1 MRKTPTKI
9 KKYIV
14 GGEAR
19 TLNNKVVTIVFIGLC
34 LLLLLSVGGSFWDGS
49 IDLLLH
55 NGGNWKFP
63 KALFIFWIGMSQAGV
78 LLSAFLLV
86 MKVKI
91 HRRTSLLLELG
102 SLCSLAVAVVLP
114 LLYSRSIQMNSDIH
128 SDVYSIGIVGFIS
141 LLFFVTHLVAA
152 DSAEDMTL
160 CKELAKIR
168 RPLAW
173 IILPTVFWVVSEFAL
188 DFAYHENSVWQ
199 GAFFPL
205 YVVAIVFYMG
215 LASSIALLS
224 FENYYNRL
232 IERFLLLCSWFM
244 SLLFLWLLL
253 VKGEGSVLAFVFACA
268 VPQLL
273 FIAAVRESLWG
284 RVLVVASIFFGVML
298 KCDFVVNL
306 DDFHFFLNATFANV
320 SLMFACGTLFVAL
333 FFGVRLFLSRFFEND
348 EILIGEES
356 DSSDGEVPEAVE
368 RNYYSPFSA
377 PEFKVVRLPVLC
389 GVLAAVAYG
398 YFTADWVNLAGPF
411 GAYVSCLLVCLQPFV
426 HLGFSRKRRGG
437 GK

>member
-1 MRKTPTKI
+1 M
-9 KKYIV
+9 
-14 GGEAR
+14 
-19 TLNNKVVTIVFIGLC
+19 NNKVVTIVFIGLC

-49 IDLLLH
+49 YDHLLH
-55 NGGNWKFP
+55 NGGSWKFP
-63 KALFIFWIGMSQAGV
+63 KTLFIFWIGMSQAGV

-91 HRRTSLLLELG
+91 HRRTSLLLELS
-102 SLCSLAVAVVLP
+102 SLCSLVVAVVLSFV
-114 LLYSRSIQMNSDIH
+114 YSRSIQMNSDVH
-128 SDVYSIGIVGFIS
+128 SDVYGIGIVGFMS

-152 DSAEDMTL
+152 DSAEDVSL

-173 IILPTVFWVVSEFAL
+173 IILPTVFWVISEFAL
-188 DFAYHENSVWQ
+188 DFARLENSVWL

-205 YVVAIVFYMG
+205 YVVSIVFYMG

-232 IERFLLLCSWFM
+232 IERFVLLCSWFI
-244 SLLFLWLLL
+244 SLLFLWVVL
-253 VKGEGSVLAFVFACA
+253 VKGEGCYTAFAFACV

-273 FIAAVRESLWG
+273 FIEAVRENLWG
-284 RVLVVASIFFGVML
+284 RLLVVAFVLFGILL

-306 DDFHFFLNATFANV
+306 NEFHFFSNAAFANAG
-320 SLMFACGTLFVAL
+320 LMFACGALFVAI
-333 FFGVRLFLSRFFEND
+333 FFGVRFLLSRFFEND
-348 EILIGEES
+348 EILMGEES
-356 DSSDGEVPEAVE
+356 GSSDGEVVE
-368 RNYYSPFSA
+368 TDVNKYYSPFSA

-389 GVLAAVAYG
+389 GVLTAVAYG
-398 YFTADWVNLAGPF
+398 YFTSDWVNLAGPF

-426 HLGFSRKRRGG
+426 HLGFSKKRRRVR
-437 GK
+437 K

>member
-1 MRKTPTKI
+1 
-9 KKYIV
+9 
-14 GGEAR
+14 
-19 TLNNKVVTIVFIGLC
+19 
-34 LLLLLSVGGSFWDGS
+34 
-49 IDLLLH
+49 
-55 NGGNWKFP
+55 
-63 KALFIFWIGMSQAGV
+63 
-78 LLSAFLLV
+78 
-86 MKVKI
+86 
-91 HRRTSLLLELG
+91 
-102 SLCSLAVAVVLP
+102 
-114 LLYSRSIQMNSDIH
+114 
-128 SDVYSIGIVGFIS
+128 
-141 LLFFVTHLVAA
+141 
-152 DSAEDMTL
+152 
-160 CKELAKIR
+160 
-168 RPLAW
+168 
-173 IILPTVFWVVSEFAL
+173 
-188 DFAYHENSVWQ
+188 
-199 GAFFPL
+199 
-205 YVVAIVFYMG
+205 
-215 LASSIALLS
+215 
-224 FENYYNRL
+224 
-232 IERFLLLCSWFM
+232 
-244 SLLFLWLLL
+244 
-253 VKGEGSVLAFVFACA
+253 
-268 VPQLL
+268 
-273 FIAAVRESLWG
+273 
-284 RVLVVASIFFGVML
+284 VASIFFGVML

>member
-1 MRKTPTKI
+1 M
-9 KKYIV
+9 
-14 GGEAR
+14 
-19 TLNNKVVTIVFIGLC
+19 NNKVVTIVFIGLC

-102 SLCSLAVAVVLP
+102 SLCSLVVALVLP
-114 LLYSRSIQMNSDIH
+114 LLYSRSIQMNSGVH
-128 SDVYSIGIVGFIS
+128 SDVYSIGIVGVIS

-160 CKELAKIR
+160 CKELARIR
-168 RPLAW
+168 LPLAW

-188 DFAYHENSVWQ
+188 DYAYHENPVWQ

-215 LASSIALLS
+215 LTSSVALLS

-244 SLLFLWLLL
+244 SLLFLWLFL
-253 VKGEGSVLAFVFACA
+253 VKGEGSVLAFIFACA
-268 VPQLL
+268 IPQLL
-273 FIAAVRESLWG
+273 LISAVRESLWG
-284 RVLVVASIFFGVML
+284 RVIVVASIFFGVML
-298 KCDFVVNL
+298 KCDFVINL
-306 DDFHFFLNATFANV
+306 DDFHFFLNATFANI
-320 SLMFACGTLFVAL
+320 SLMFACGILFVAL
-333 FFGVRLFLSRFFEND
+333 FFGVRILLSKFFEND
-348 EILIGEES
+348 EILLGEES
-356 DSSDGEVPEAVE
+356 SSSDGEVPDVE
-368 RNYYSPFSA
+368 EKKYYSPFSA

-389 GVLAAVAYG
+389 GVLATVTYG
-398 YFTADWVNLAGPF
+398 YFTSDWVNLAAPF

-426 HLGFSRKRRGG
+426 RLGISRKRKGG
-437 GK
+437 LK